1 MNAQE
6 AVVVGSPN
14 LDTPKI
20 LEELYDLRQRAKL
33 RRREIIRRRDVS
45 IYEDETLKQ
54 IDSQIAERLT
64 LIDEAI
70 VIAARRLIV
79 MGLQKPINVRDVQ
92 REVCGCE
99 YHAISKQAQLNLE
112 QINSRHVR
120 FLLEKNGFV
129 SIDDNRRYMSGSRT
143 RFVYRGDQ

>member
-6 AVVVGSPN
+6 AVVVGSSN

-54 IDSQIAERLT
+54 INSQIAERLA

-70 VIAARRLIV
+70 VIAARRLIAS
-79 MGLQKPINVRDVQ
+79 GLQKPINTRDVQ
-92 REVCGCE
+92 REVCGCV
-99 YHAISKQAQLNLE
+99 YHAMGKQAQQNLE
-112 QINSRHVR
+112 QINSRHVK

-129 SIDDNRRYMSGSRT
+129 PIDTNSRYVGSRT

>member
-1 MNAQE
+1 MSVFLKNIFFAGFNFQLFHF
-6 AVVVGSPN
+6 SN
-14 LDTPKI
+14 FLTP
-20 LEELYDLRQRAKL
+20 RAKL

-45 IYEDETLKQ
+45 IYEDEILKE
-54 IDSQIAERLT
+54 INSQIAERLT

-70 VIAARRLIV
+70 VIAARRLIDR
-79 MGLQKPINVRDVQ
+79 GLQKPINVRDVQ

-99 YHAISKQAQLNLE
+99 YHAIGKQAQQNLE

-129 SIDDNRRYMSGSRT
+129 SIDNNRRYVGSRT